1 MAGNSWQP
9 SHECLG
15 KKGGQAPI
23 TVIKVKSGKKGREME
38 EGGGGGGAALRRSS
52 HAKPTL
58 AVNAKHGSVQEH
70 MGSCTCTCKNTAD
83 YKGTLALF
91 VVNSIKLHLSN
102 YISLLAVV
110 K

>member
-23 TVIKVKSGKKGREME
+23 TVIKVKSGKKKGGKWGRE
-38 EGGGGGGAALRRSS
+38 GAALRRSS